1 MIVSWEEFKVVA
13 NSHIQEAAKGSF
25 IYRGQFNSSW
35 NLSTSL
41 HRTGQIEE
49 HKNFVGY
56 FENIL
61 PFVQEPVEA
70 WDGSRRDLTNPLQL
84 AEFLAFLQ
92 HNGFPTPLL
101 DWTFSPYIA
110 AYFAFE
116 GINHFTPQNDFV
128 AIYAF
133 NQGDWIKSYKQTHD
147 YKPEAKHVTILNP
160 TYRANPKQMLQQ
172 GTFMFT
178 NLHDIEFHI
187 HHNEKTQGQFLN
199 KYEISVKERP
209 KIFKDLIAMNITA
222 MQLMPGM
229 ESVCKKVFA
238 EICAT
243 HEVGMSPGEFKSYSE
258 NVLARSLSNAAAM
271 PAARETVPKRKPKG
285 MVKE

>member
-1 MIVSWEEFKVVA
+1 MIVSWEKFKEVA
-13 NSHIQEAAKGSF
+13 SCNIQGATKGAF

-35 NLSTSL
+35 NLSTTL
-41 HRTGQIEE
+41 HRTGQINE
-49 HKNFVGY
+49 HDDFVGY
-56 FENIL
+56 FEHIL
-61 PFVQEPVEA
+61 PFAQEPIEA
-70 WDGSRRDLTNPLQL
+70 WDGSRRDLSNPLQL
-84 AEFLAFLQ
+84 AEFIAFLQ

-133 NQGDWIKSYKQTHD
+133 NQGDWMKSYKPTYD
-147 YKPEAKHVTILNP
+147 YKLVEKHVTILNP
-160 TYRANPKQMLQQ
+160 TYRGNPKQMLQQ

-178 NLHDIEFHI
+178 NLHDIESHI

-199 KYEISVKERP
+199 KYEISIKERP

-222 MQLMPGM
+222 MQLMPSM

-238 EICAT
+238 EICANF
-243 HEVGMSPGEFKSYSE
+243 EVGMSPGEFKSYSE
-258 NVLARSLSNAAAM
+258 SVVAGKFSDAAAM
-271 PAARETVPKRKPKG
+271 PVAIKTV
-285 MVKE
+285 